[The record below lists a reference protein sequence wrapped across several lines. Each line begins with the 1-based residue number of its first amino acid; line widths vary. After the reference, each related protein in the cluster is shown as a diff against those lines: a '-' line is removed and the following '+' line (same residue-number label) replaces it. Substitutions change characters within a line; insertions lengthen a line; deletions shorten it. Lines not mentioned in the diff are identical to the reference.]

1 MSYYKN
7 IIIVGTNNTSR
18 SFMAEAVLQQLFREK
33 GMEEVE
39 VISRGLV
46 VLFPEPVHPMAAK
59 VVAEAGYVIRDFSAS
74 KLSGEEVEEADLLIT
89 ITPEEKERLLT
100 EFADE
105 LGEEK
110 KVVTLSEL
118 AGEKGGVPNP
128 YGKEKEDYACC
139 LVTIRRMLESSFANI
154 CGKESGEN
162 V

>member
-74 KLSGEEVEEADLLIT
+74 KLSGEEVEEADLLSLIH
-89 ITPEEKERLLT
+89 I
-100 EFADE
+100 
-105 LGEEK
+105 
-110 KVVTLSEL
+110 
-118 AGEKGGVPNP
+118 
-128 YGKEKEDYACC
+128 
-139 LVTIRRMLESSFANI
+139 
-154 CGKESGEN
+154 
-162 V
+162 